1 MKVQWT
7 PITQQDAEEI
17 AGWKYPEP
25 YNFYDMTADEEDLEL
40 FINPEKRSPHTYTAY
55 KDGELIGF
63 LTLDLK
69 NLPIIDIGLGMHP
82 DEAGKGRGERFV
94 KSCLS
99 FATKT
104 YQAGAFTLSVATFNK
119 RAIAVYER
127 VGFKAKET
135 FMQATNGGH
144 YEFLSMEKQ

>member
-17 AGWKYPEP
+17 AGWKYPDP

-40 FINPEKRSPHTYTAY
+40 FVNPEKRSPHTYSAHVN
-55 KDGELIGF
+55 GELIGF
-63 LTLDLK
+63 MTLDLSHH
-69 NLPIIDIGLGMHP
+69 PTIDIGLGMHP
-82 DEAGKGRGERFV
+82 DEAGKGKGESFV
-94 KSCLS
+94 NSCLS
-99 FATKT
+99 FAAERC
-104 YQAGAFTLSVATFNK
+104 QAAAFTLSVATFNK

-127 VGFKAKET
+127 VGFIKKQT

-144 YEFLSMEKQ
+144 YEFLSMEK